1 MPTEVDLMEEE
12 PLRMDQTMRQNV
24 VDAIS
29 AFRRA

>member
-1 MPTEVDLMEEE
+1 MAVFRVEKEE